1 MFEHLKRSFYHVV
14 NNLGPHKLPLIG
26 RADWNDCLNLNCF
39 SADPSDSFQT
49 CENQDGKVAES
60 VLIAGMFIYIGRDF
74 VELCKRTGKEDEAN
88 EAGKQI
94 DIMSK
99 VVMEHGWDGEWYL
112 RAYDHFSRKIG
123 SKECPEGKIFI
134 ESNGFCAMAKV
145 GQEGGYPQRALASV
159 KEHLATRYGIVLLQ
173 PAYSKYRLELGEISS
188 YPPGYKENASV
199 FCHNNPWVII
209 AEAIQGNGDLAFDYF
224 ARITP
229 AFLENE
235 SEIHRSEPYC
245 YAQTVAGKD
254 AVRFGEAKNSW
265 LTGTASWCYHA
276 SSNWILGIRPDYDGL
291 VIDPCIPKT
300 WDGFEV
306 MRFFRGATYKISVRN
321 PKHVNKGVTRMVID
335 GKTLASNVAP
345 FLGDG
350 KIHQVEVELG

>member
-1 MFEHLKRSFYHVV
+1 
-14 NNLGPHKLPLIG
+14 
-26 RADWNDCLNLNCF
+26 
-39 SADPSDSFQT
+39 
-49 CENQDGKVAES
+49 
-60 VLIAGMFIYIGRDF
+60 
-74 VELCKRTGKEDEAN
+74 
-88 EAGKQI
+88 
-94 DIMSK
+94 
-99 VVMEHGWDGEWYL
+99 
-112 RAYDHFSRKIG
+112 
-123 SKECPEGKIFI
+123 
-134 ESNGFCAMAKV
+134 
-145 GQEGGYPQRALASV
+145 
-159 KEHLATRYGIVLLQ
+159 
-173 PAYSKYRLELGEISS
+173 
-188 YPPGYKENASV
+188 
-199 FCHNNPWVII
+199 VII